1 MLSQLKEFL
10 HSALTTASDRAR
22 NPVFGAFFFSWCA
35 FNWKSLLF
43 LFFSK
48 TSIIERID
56 YISAASGWKTALIYP
71 LASAAFLCLVL
82 PWINNL
88 IHSVQSKPNINSDA
102 INDNRKARSLQ
113 SSIYLKRLEAERDS
127 TYDKVKTDAE
137 KEIQSMRE
145 TIIESKDR
153 MGVLTAEITAKDD
166 ELDRVTKQLND
177 ANSRL
182 LEAERKVEKLIE
194 GYNQINDKYE
204 EERASFSDYRAKHT
218 IEKNVLSHGLV
229 GLENFSGFTGKIVS
243 RKKNDDNN

>member
-1 MLSQLKEFL
+1 MLSQLKEFF

-48 TSIIERID
+48 APIIERID
-56 YISAASGWKTALIYP
+56 YISAASDWKTVLFYP

-82 PWINNL
+82 PWVNNI
-88 IHSVQSKPNINSDA
+88 IHSAQAKPNINSDM
-102 INDNRKARSLQ
+102 IHDNRKARSLQ

-153 MGVLTAEITAKDD
+153 MGVLTAEITAKDE
-166 ELDRVTKQLND
+166 ELKDVAMQLSD
-177 ANSRL
+177 ADSRL
-182 LEAERKVEKLIE
+182 IEAERKVEKLIE
-194 GYNQINDKYE
+194 NYGRLNDKYE
-204 EERASFSDYRAKHT
+204 KEKAMFSEYRAKYT
-218 IEKNVLSHGLV
+218 IENNSLSTGLV
-229 GLENFSGFTGKIVS
+229 GLGNFGGFGLKDVS
-243 RKKNDDNN
+243 EKKKDKNN